1 MRVGKSKKA
10 RALLELL
17 DNEMAKNKKIII
29 FSNKASTSDFVQIF
43 LNENKIDCINFNGA
57 HHYKFRRET
66 LDKFISGQVNV
77 MSCTDLISRGIDTS
91 DVSHVI
97 NYDFPLNPADYIH
110 RVGRVGR
117 VNGVK
122 NCKVTSFVDN
132 LAG

>member
-1 MRVGKSKKA
+1 
-10 RALLELL
+10 
-17 DNEMAKNKKIII
+17 
-29 FSNKASTSDFVQIF
+29 
-43 LNENKIDCINFNGA
+43 
-57 HHYKFRRET
+57 
-66 LDKFISGQVNV
+66 

-117 VNGVK
+117 VNGIK

-132 LAG
+132 LAGVKVLQNIEASVRKNTEISNVNNNIIRIIEHRFQRFKQKQIVV